1 MIGSGFGFSLLM
13 FLIVLTVLVFVHEM
27 GHYWIARRNG
37 VRVETFS
44 IGFGPEIFGWTDSVG
59 TRWKVSWLPLGGYVK
74 FFGDMDVASRPDP
87 SMQPEVQNMLRASG
101 DEDEADPGDPSM
113 HILTEEEKA
122 VAFPYKKLWQRAA
135 IVAGGPLAN
144 FVFAIVVF
152 AVLFMTVGQP
162 YTPPLIGAVDP
173 GSAAQKAGI
182 RPGDRVVSINGA
194 SIDSYQ
200 DLERAADL
208 SPDKALS
215 ITVLRNGA
223 KVNLTATPK
232 GTMQKDTF
240 GEEHLLGTLGTNRAA
255 YVGEVLP
262 DSPAAQAGI
271 RTGDRIIKVGDEK
284 IENFDDLVRVIT
296 ANPGVKLPVTLI
308 RDDKEIVLDVTPQTV
323 TEADDSG
330 VPQKKGR
337 LGVNNSP
344 ERQRLNPVSAV
355 WQATAETGS
364 TIKMILTAVG
374 QLFTG
379 ERSLDELRGPGTM
392 AKMSGQI
399 AKVGVVELI
408 NFMALLSI
416 NLGLVNLFPI
426 PMLDG
431 GHLLFYGFEAVRG
444 RPLGLRAQEY
454 GFRIGLVMVLF
465 LMIQAI
471 WNDFKSL
478 SVFEYVSG
486 LFS

>member
-1 MIGSGFGFSLLM
+1 
-13 FLIVLTVLVFVHEM
+13 
-27 GHYWIARRNG
+27 
-37 VRVETFS
+37 
-44 IGFGPEIFGWTDSVG
+44 
-59 TRWKVSWLPLGGYVK
+59 
-74 FFGDMDVASRPDP
+74 
-87 SMQPEVQNMLRASG
+87 
-101 DEDEADPGDPSM
+101 
-113 HILTEEEKA
+113 
-122 VAFPYKKLWQRAA
+122 
-135 IVAGGPLAN
+135 
-144 FVFAIVVF
+144 
-152 AVLFMTVGQP
+152 
-162 YTPPLIGAVDP
+162 
-173 GSAAQKAGI
+173 
-182 RPGDRVVSINGA
+182 
-194 SIDSYQ
+194 
-200 DLERAADL
+200 
-208 SPDKALS
+208 
-215 ITVLRNGA
+215 
-223 KVNLTATPK
+223 VNLTATPK

-323 TEADDSG
+323 MEANESG
-330 VPQKKGR
+330 VQQKKGR